1 MNLDQRTLK
10 VLEYNKII
18 SMLED
23 YAFSEMGKALIRDI
37 SPASDIS
44 AVKQMLEETTQA
56 YSFLTFAGYSPL
68 DIFPD
73 IERTLHKAKI
83 GSLLSAEHL
92 LEVGSVLKTT
102 NRVKD
107 EVAKYPNPENITII
121 MDMVERLQRHRWLM
135 DEIFRCIESEDK
147 ISDYASPQLA
157 NIRRKIQRANERV
170 RERLNKLIHSPQFQ
184 KFLQEPI
191 VTIRNGRYVV
201 PVKQEHRANVPG
213 MIHDQ
218 SSSGATLFIEPMP
231 VVEANNEL
239 RQLLLE
245 EEKEIERIL
254 MELTTKVQ
262 SCHESILNNLYIL
275 ARLDMTFAKASFS
288 RSYNGICPELVS
300 EPLINIINGRH
311 PLINKDE
318 VVPVTIRLGQ
328 KAKVLVITGPNTGGK
343 TVTLKTA
350 GLFVLMT
357 QSGLHIP
364 ADYGSQM
371 GIFGGVFADIG
382 DEQSIEQSL
391 STFSSHMVHI
401 ARIVEQADAK
411 SLVLFDEL
419 GAGTDPTEG
428 AALAMAILDFF
439 RKQGICTM
447 ATTHYSELKI
457 FALTQK
463 GMENASME
471 FDVETLRPTY
481 RLLMGIPGKSN
492 AFEISRRLGL
502 KEELIEQAKEFIS
515 QEDLRFEDVLSDMER
530 NRIKAQEE
538 REEAKSYLD
547 EVQRIKKRLEEN
559 EKQIK
564 EKEQK
569 ILQQARQEARSI
581 LRQAKDQA
589 DTIIREIRKL
599 AQQYQEKEHRRA
611 IEQARERL
619 KHSLDDME
627 KALGDSMQQ
636 SKGLMKPPKNLK
648 PGESVY
654 IINLDQTGQVLS
666 ISEQGDEVQVQVGI
680 MKINVHIS
688 NLRRI
693 DDKQTKAH
701 VSRSTSLSVKRKS
714 VSMELDIRGQNVEE
728 AIINVDRYLDDV
740 FLAGLK
746 EVVLIHGKGTGTL
759 RSGIHEH
766 LRHHPH
772 VASFRLGK
780 FGEGES
786 GVTIVELK

>member
-1 MNLDQRTLK
+1 MNDKSYR
-10 VLEYNKII
+10 VLEYNKIKELLQNEAASSITRKRIEELVPFFDVYKIKDLLAETTEAVSVIKIKGTLPLGNFYDIEDWANLAAKGATLSMKQLLEILYNLQVARNAVNYLTSDDLPIRLIKDYAEAI
-18 SMLED
+18 SVKKHLED
-23 YAFSEMGKALIRDI
+23 EIDRCIVSEDEMDDNASPELKRIRREIRLKNESIRNKINSII
-37 SPASDIS
+37 S
-44 AVKQMLEETTQA
+44 
-56 YSFLTFAGYSPL
+56 
-68 DIFPD
+68 
-73 IERTLHKAKI
+73 
-83 GSLLSAEHL
+83 SAENRAL
-92 LEVGSVLKTT
+92 LQ
-102 NRVKD
+102 D
-107 EVAKYPNPENITII
+107 A
-121 MDMVERLQRHRWLM
+121 
-135 DEIFRCIESEDK
+135 
-147 ISDYASPQLA
+147 
-157 NIRRKIQRANERV
+157 
-170 RERLNKLIHSPQFQ
+170 
-184 KFLQEPI
+184 I
-191 VTIRNGRYVV
+191 VTMRQGRYVI
-201 PVKQEHRANVPG
+201 PVKQEHKNRFPG
-213 MIHDQ
+213 IIHDQ
-218 SSSGATLFIEPMP
+218 SSTGATLFIEPQSI
-231 VVEANNEL
+231 VNLNNEI
-239 RQLLLE
+239 RELE
-245 EEKEIERIL
+245 LAEKKEVQRIL
-254 MELTTKVQ
+254 AELSALVAECVDEIINNQK
-262 SCHESILNNLYIL
+262 ILVDLDFIFSK
-275 ARLDMTFAKASFS
+275 ARLAVKMDA
-288 RSYNGICPELVS
+288 N
-300 EPLINIINGRH
+300 EPRINTEGYLNIIDGRH
-311 PLINKDE
+311 PLIDPEK
-318 VVPVTIRLGQ
+318 VVPITVSIGRGYDT
-328 KAKVLVITGPNTGGK
+328 LVITGPNTGGK
-343 TVTLKTA
+343 TVTLKTV
-350 GLFVLMT
+350 GLFVLMA

-364 ADYGSQM
+364 ASSGSEIA
-371 GIFGGVFADIG
+371 IFKQVFADIG